1 MNNEIQKFDFK
12 GAALRTL
19 TDEAG
24 EPWFVLKDCMSI
36 LDLGNPT
43 ETVKMFDKDEFST
56 TEVIDSIGRRQQTY
70 IISEPGLY
78 RLVMKSRKPEAKE
91 FQRWVTH
98 EVLPSIR
105 KTGGYIPTSESD
117 SDEDIMA
124 RAVLVAQKTIE
135 RKNQQLQAK
144 DAQIKVLEPKARFA
158 DAVAA
163 SDGTCLVGELAKML
177 RQNGMDIGQNRLFRL
192 LQADGYL
199 GKSGSNRN
207 VPTACDGPRPVPH
220 QGDHRHTC
228 GWAHHGQPHSEGH
241 GQGAALLHRPV
252 LGSHSADVGSECVMD
267 KNMQRAMLSAFDDLR
282 NRLITATQPKTSVD
296 LIDSTFAMSSIGG
309 RGFEQL
315 REAAAAA
322 AVLGQMEAVCRFLLE
337 ILYPAG
343 VGEGVDDLLAAES
356 DEIDSLREFPN
367 LGILRGLLDSRG
379 DAGSAG
385 DVSSR
390 LFECLSL
397 CEHDSSP
404 NCSARTSEMRD
415 DTDFRRGPGGSPNA
429 ARHHTRKGG
438 A

>member
-1 MNNEIQKFDFK
+1 MNNEIQSLEFEGNKV
-12 GAALRTL
+12 RTAQ
-19 TDEAG
+19 DEN
-24 EPWFVLKDCMSI
+24 
-36 LDLGNPT
+36 GNPLFCGT
-43 ETVKMFDKDEFST
+43 DVAQVLGYANPAKAVINHCKGFPIRKPLETAGG
-56 TEVIDSIGRRQQTY
+56 IQQVRF
-70 IISEPGLY
+70 ISEGDLY
-78 RLVMKSRKPEAKE
+78 RLITSSKLPAAERFEK
-91 FQRWVTH
+91 WVYD

-105 KTGGYIPTSESD
+105 RHGGYMAGQERMTPEQMALASLKWLQSKV
-117 SDEDIMA
+117 DE
-124 RAVLVAQKTIE
+124 
-135 RKNQQLQAK
+135 QAK
-144 DAQIKVLEPKARFA
+144 KLKAQEGKVLFA
-158 DAVAA
+158 NAVESAKT
-163 SDGTCLVGELAKML
+163 SILVGDLAKIL
-177 RQNGMDIGQNRLFRL
+177 KGNGVDIGQKRLFAWLREHGWL
-192 LQADGYL
+192 IKAKGP
-199 GKSGSNRN
+199 SWNM
-207 VPTACDGPRPVPH
+207 PTQKKHGPRTVRDQGDDRHARRRTHHDQQDAESHRQGTDVLHQPVP
-220 QGDHRHTC
+220 Q
-228 GWAHHGQPHSEGH
+228 
-241 GQGAALLHRPV
+241 
-252 LGSHSADVGSECVMD
+252 ADVGSGCVMD

-309 RGFEQL
+309 RGLEQL

-415 DTDFRRGPGGSPNA
+415 DTEFRRGPGGSPNA
-429 ARHHTRKGG
+429 ARHRTRKGG